1 MPANVWGHM
10 MLFQAFNKKLEFP
23 KLSAVVNQT
32 YLDFLAKTYR
42 LSHNG
47 HHGLEHWLRVLLNGR
62 LLAQENGAD
71 LEVIEH
77 FALVHD
83 VMRENENMD
92 LHHGPRAAEFIRSIA
107 GSWIKLEEHR
117 LHKLTQAC
125 RYHSVGRLD
134 RDITIQTCWDA
145 DRLDLGRVGKTP
157 KSSYLG
163 SSLAKDPNFIEM
175 AIMRSKKRFVTEDY
189 AEN

>member
-1 MPANVWGHM
+1 M

-23 KLSAVVNQT
+23 KPSAVVNQT
-32 YLDFLAKTYR
+32 YLDFLAKTYK

-62 LLAQENGAD
+62 LLAEQNGAD
-71 LEVIEH
+71 LEVVEH

-107 GSWIKLEEHR
+107 GSWIKLEQHQ
-117 LHKLTQAC
+117 LHKLLQAC

-145 DRLDLGRVGKTP
+145 DRLDLGRVGMIP
-157 KSSYLG
+157 KSTYLG
-163 SSLAKDPNFIEM
+163 SSLARDPNFIEM
-175 AIMRSKKRFVTEDY
+175 AVMRSKKRFVLEDFV
-189 AEN
+189 EN